1 MGHYLSRE
9 EQLAM
14 GELIQDMLVAEK
26 ELEKIAAND
35 SVATDE
41 SDATMT
47 TDVDTKALN
56 ERIRKGKNAVQRL
69 VETNLDLVYSQ
80 ANAFKKRYPG
90 APELEDIVQDGMAG
104 LMVAVYRYDPKRG
117 NKFTTVAVPW
127 IFQSIM
133 RNTNKNGRLV
143 KLPENRVADFS
154 NIVKLRTL
162 HEAEGLS
169 YSDSNAA
176 IMKQLKLS
184 AADLLSITNAA
195 ATSVSLNR
203 PVSSSEGSGD
213 GAKELIDV
221 IAMKS
226 QYKYR
231 TESAEA
237 TVVNDSTQKILMD
250 VLQSLPEKHFD
261 VITNEFGWNADE
273 RGKVTS
279 KAIRDKHKL
288 TVDQYHITLEIAK
301 GRVKEILDSMGMGF
315 NDLIGI

>member
-26 ELEKIAAND
+26 ELDQIAAND